1 MKNYVTCQIS
11 LAWFCAINSID
22 KKESLPLYKAIIKNC
37 ETLLI
42 TAEKENNENLLSES
56 KLFTAKRFYNIA
68 QLANYYYEEND
79 LALKML
85 EKAFSLKLSVSAVK
99 DEELNDYL
107 ELQGEIINGEITGR
121 TKKLNCQKTE
131 W

>member
-68 QLANYYYEEND
+68 QIANYYYEEND

-85 EKAFSLKLSVSAVK
+85 DKAIALKRSVSDTR
-99 DEELNDYL
+99 DEDLGKYL
-107 ELQGEIINGEITGR
+107 ELKEEIEEEVG
-121 TKKLNCQKTE
+121 
-131 W
+131 

>member
-56 KLFTAKRFYNIA
+56 KLFTAERFYDIS
-68 QLANYYYEEND
+68 QIANYEQNA